1 MSIREDVHGASVPGV
16 EPQANHALANPGS
29 GWNRAAL
36 RMPDAGGGRA
46 LPGMAMVDG
55 PWHDRFVERI
65 RRFCRLVWTAW
76 AIAAATA
83 VQAVVVVDPG
93 VAGRNES
100 EPTGALA
107 GSGWQ
112 WTGRFNAFCGVP
124 VGPSTFIT
132 ARHIGGSVGD
142 LFHFKGRSYRT
153 VLTEV
158 DPESDLAVWH
168 VVGQFDGVAPV
179 VSTDLRAG
187 DDVVLLGR
195 GARRGAEI
203 RVDRGGGLELAGWQW
218 GSVDGVLR
226 WGTNT
231 VKDRIDGSQIGLYGP
246 LVHYTFDAASGA
258 DEGCLSVGDSGGPLF
273 VRRNGQWQLAAVHFA
288 VEAAYRTSEEGE
300 TRNGTVFDY
309 RGLYRGSGVAWELV
323 PLSGDGPSPAS
334 MFSTRIQPRS
344 TWLTAAVGRAPA
356 APVLESASGVG
367 VPFSP
372 AVDFAHDPVARRF
385 TVAISGEMR
394 IFRLRGPVAVTV
406 TRVERSGSL
415 MTLDYE

>member
-1 MSIREDVHGASVPGV
+1 MG
-16 EPQANHALANPGS
+16 GS
-29 GWNRAAL
+29 GVV
-36 RMPDAGGGRA
+36 
-46 LPGMAMVDG
+46 PGMAMG
-55 PWHDRFVERI
+55 GGAWHGRGVERI
-65 RRFCRLVWTAW
+65 RRFCRLLWTAW
-76 AIAAATA
+76 VMAAATA

-142 LFHFKGRSYRT
+142 LFHFKGRSYRA

-168 VVGQFDGVAPV
+168 VVGQFDSVAPV
-179 VSTDLRAG
+179 VSTDLRSG
-187 DDVVLLGR
+187 DDVLLLGR

-203 RVDRGGGLELAGWQW
+203 QVDRGAGPELAGWQW

-231 VKDRIDGSQIGLYGP
+231 VKERIDGSRIGLYGP

-273 VRRNGQWQLAAVHFA
+273 VRRNGQWQLAAIHFA

-334 MFSTRIQPRS
+334 MFSTRLQPRAA
-344 TWLTAAVGRAPA
+344 WLTAAVGRAPS
-356 APVLESASGVG
+356 APVLESAPGVG
-367 VPFSP
+367 GPFSP
-372 AVDFAHDPVARRF
+372 ALDFAHDPVARRF
-385 TVAISGEMR
+385 TVAITGEMR

-406 TRVERSGSL
+406 TRVGRSGSL